1 MKTSVHHRTFCNH
14 SSAMVLL
21 AACALLA
28 CTSVA
33 AQAPGKGGNITRY
46 EFSVRTVSAAELPKD
61 SSGEWMQF
69 FGFGL
74 ASGALGLAA
83 PPMFASGLVVGGL
96 LLAPGALIISSMD
109 RRDWEQTANALKST
123 DFERQLL
130 RATEARA
137 KRSLPAPAA
146 SSDTAPVL
154 VELVVNAYGLAGSRQ
169 KGVCFI
175 ASIDL
180 VATHSGNELLR
191 DRMIIAPFE
200 RSTDAPPPQC
210 ATMERMAER
219 EGQLVRDTAAI
230 YAEVL
235 AVMAIDRL
243 IARSK
248 P

>member
-1 MKTSVHHRTFCNH
+1 MTYRVDHR
-14 SSAMVLL
+14 SSWVRPLQRVLL
-21 AACALLA
+21 AACGLA
-28 CTSVA
+28 ACCNLA
-33 AQAPGKGGNITRY
+33 AQTLRDDGGISRY
-46 EFSVRTVSAAELPKD
+46 EFSVRAVSAAELPRD
-61 SSGEWMQF
+61 TSGEWMLF
-69 FGFGL
+69 FGPGL

-96 LLAPGALIISSMD
+96 LLAPGALIFSSME
-109 RRDWEQTANALKST
+109 RRTWERAVDALKST

-137 KRSLPAPAA
+137 RRSLPAPAA
-146 SSDTAPVL
+146 SNDAAPVL
-154 VELVVNAYGLAGSRQ
+154 VELVVNAYGLASNRPER
-169 KGVCFI
+169 VCFI
-175 ASIDL
+175 ASVDL
-180 VATHSGNELLR
+180 IATHSGNELLR
-191 DRMIIAPFE
+191 DRLAISPFE
-200 RSTDAPPPQC
+200 RSADAPPPQC

-235 AVMAIDRL
+235 AVMTIDRL

>member
-1 MKTSVHHRTFCNH
+1 MTCTVDRR
-14 SSAMVLL
+14 SSWFRPLQRVLL
-21 AACALLA
+21 AACALAA
-28 CTSVA
+28 CCNLA
-33 AQAPGKGGNITRY
+33 AQTLRDDGGITRY
-46 EFSVRTVSAAELPKD
+46 EFSVRAVSPAELPKD
-61 SSGEWMQF
+61 TSGEWMQF

-130 RATEARA
+130 RATETRAR
-137 KRSLPAPAA
+137 RSLPAPAA
-146 SSDTAPVL
+146 SNNTAPVL

-180 VATHSGNELLR
+180 VATHAGNELLR

-243 IARSK
+243 VAGSK